1 MAKLTDIISKSK
13 VYHYPAIPFYFI
25 VILLMLSGMAQS
37 ESLSELQEK
46 AIANRRL
53 VEKYRLDVEKGQLDE
68 TIARNAF
75 LPSVD
80 AAYTANRLDEDSMSE
95 NSENSALAGSITYN
109 IFSGFKKTYDLQSAE
124 LVKKSK
130 DYELESIIQDIKYSV
145 AARYLDIFGKK
156 NNLKVAEDEYKLLK
170 KRYEDA
176 NNMYHVGLTKKND
189 LLKIQVELDNA
200 EQNMKKAEAELTKS
214 VNRIELETNSAVDPA
229 ELKFNE
235 FDSRPEVKSSSLY
248 ESEMLEKRSDI
259 KAVEMVLQAKHAA
272 VESVRAAYY
281 PSVDI
286 SGSYKKYGDNYI
298 WGQGSESEDEI
309 RVQLT
314 AKMNL
319 FNGYKTDDAVKKA
332 HIDVKMVEN
341 DLYELKQNLGT
352 ELKNTLLDYD
362 VALKNLKVAESSISQ
377 ADENLRITDVSFKE
391 GVETAAEV
399 LDAIFYLSR
408 AKYNFINARNE
419 LFLDYYKL
427 QRMINGF

>member
-1 MAKLTDIISKSK
+1 LKKLIDVIEKK
-13 VYHYPAIPFYFI
+13 NVHHYAAIPFCAI
-25 VILLMLSGMAQS
+25 VILLLLSGAAQS

-46 AIANRRL
+46 AVANRKL
-53 VEKYRLDVEKGQLDE
+53 VEKYRLDVEKGQIDE

-80 AAYTANRLDEDSMSE
+80 AAYTANRLDEDSNSE
-95 NSENSALAGSITYN
+95 NSENSALTGSITYN
-109 IFSGFKKTYDLQSAE
+109 IFSGFKKKYDLQSAE
-124 LVKKSK
+124 LIKKSK

-156 NNLKVAEDEYKLLK
+156 NNLKVAEDEYNLLK
-170 KRYEDA
+170 KRHEDA
-176 NNMYHVGLTKKND
+176 DNMYHVGLTKKND
-189 LLKIQVELDNA
+189 LLKIKVELDNA
-200 EQNMKKAEAELTKS
+200 QQNMKKAEAELTKS
-214 VNRIELETNSAVDPA
+214 VNRIELETNTAVDPA
-229 ELKFNE
+229 GLKFNE
-235 FDSRPEVKSSSLY
+235 FDSRPEVKAFSLY
-248 ESEMLEKRSDI
+248 ESDMLEKRSDI
-259 KAVEMVLQAKHAA
+259 KAIEMVLQAKQTA
-272 VESVRAAYY
+272 VESVKAAYY

-286 SGSYKKYGDNYI
+286 SGAYKKYGDNYI
-298 WGQGSESEDEI
+298 LGQGSESEDEI
-309 RVQLT
+309 RIQLT

-319 FNGYKTDDAVKKA
+319 FNGYKTDDSVKKA
-332 HIDVKMVEN
+332 HIDVKMAEN
-341 DLYELKQNLGT
+341 DLYELKQNLST

-377 ADENLRITDVSFKE
+377 AEENLRITDVSFKE

-427 QRMINGF
+427 QRMINGW